1 MHRTFTIPLNLQAK
15 SDQVPVSGEQVS
27 DVVAAPGWAA
37 VYVRDGREFAW
48 PLIAWLR
55 PPPGDG
61 PLLVGLTVSQ
71 DGKAVV
77 RADQIEGFK
86 CYLPPAEWIGEAPE
100 IPATGIQQ
108 A

>member
-1 MHRTFTIPLNLQAK
+1 VHRTFTIPLNLHAK

-55 PPPGDG
+55 LPAGPG
-61 PLLVGLTVSQ
+61 PLMVGLALSP
-71 DGKAVV
+71 DGRKVV
-77 RADQIEGFK
+77 QAEQIEGFR
-86 CYLPPAEWIGEAPE
+86 CYLPPAEWVADDGEPAAPR
-100 IPATGIQQ
+100 PPGS
-108 A
+108 